1 MNTTMVQLWK
11 RLDALLLQRAEP
23 MYAVLQPPVQSA
35 DIDALEQALN
45 LQLPDDVRQCYLC
58 HGGQHFQDWNSLAFF
73 PFLYW
78 HDLDRVRREAAFLAT
93 FREEGIAADGN
104 ADMWFQQDDSVS
116 HSQAVRFDFW
126 NPKWIPIAKS
136 VTGVRLFIDLAPGPA
151 GTVGQL
157 VVWEQDN
164 ITNAQQVVASSLAT
178 YLLDMA
184 EALQHGWLRLDGKEW
199 WDSILNG
206 PAGASWPRKK

>member
-1 MNTTMVQLWK
+1 MDATVVQLWK
-11 RLDALLLQRAEP
+11 RLDTLLLERAEP
-23 MYAVLQPPVQSA
+23 MYAILKPPAQSA
-35 DIDALEQALN
+35 DIDALEHTLR
-45 LQLPDDVRQCYLC
+45 LRLPDDARQCYMC

-78 HDLDRVRREAAFLAT
+78 HDLDRIREDTKFLST

-104 ADMWFQQDDSVS
+104 ADMWFQPNDSIAA
-116 HSQAVRFDFW
+116 HQCVRFDYW

-151 GTVGQL
+151 GRVGQL

-164 ITNAQQVVASSLAT
+164 NANAQLVVAPSLAA
-178 YLLDMA
+178 YLSDMA
-184 EALQHGWLRLDGKEW
+184 DALEHDWLRLSGKEW
-199 WDSILNG
+199 WDCILNG
-206 PAGASWPRKK
+206 PSGDKWPRKT